1 MSRRKKPLKTEL
13 ALLLLIFVAN
23 GFFSPVRVGRASWYS
38 RHSPGINDRTAN
50 NERFDDTKITCAI
63 WGVPFN
69 SRVLVVNILNGKW
82 VVARVND
89 RGPHQRF
96 VLQGRVIDLT
106 KAAFERLSPSKK
118 GLAFVVVVRVF

>member
-13 ALLLLIFVAN
+13 ALLVLIFVAN

-50 NERFDDTKITCAI
+50 NELFDDTKIACAI
-63 WGVPFN
+63 WGLPFN
-69 SRVLVVNILNGKW
+69 SRVLVANILNGKW

-89 RGPHQRF
+89 RGPHQRL

-106 KAAFERLSPSKK
+106 KAAFERLAPSKK